1 MLPHRTQQ
9 ACMHA
14 SAGCER
20 EREWERERAWM
31 TERETGSLRAIPSN
45 TRSLSL
51 SWQTLAATVTVF
63 YSLFSN
69 TFTASLLSP
78 VILHSFARPLA
89 HSVHSLS
96 FPGEVPE
103 VIFNS
108 LDPANSCTS
117 SRSLLPLPSSSF
129 LLHPYHCAHT
139 LARRHEFD
147 RIVAR
152 FPTTTGDQRRR
163 QQQQHPPPKTL
174 AASCLVFPSEKRAS
188 QSAGEIERSFMY
200 NFDYICI

>member
-1 MLPHRTQQ
+1 M
-9 ACMHA
+9 
-14 SAGCER
+14 GER
-20 EREWERERAWM
+20 ESVDDRERD
-31 TERETGSLRAIPSN
+31 RQPSRNSLQH
-45 TRSLSL
+45 SLSL

-163 QQQQHPPPKTL
+163 QQHPPPKTL